1 METKAFEESSGP
13 WASWW
18 KGLTPQTSRHHLQRT
33 WTWLSTTG
41 WTQMLPNAGKKQLVW
56 EGRSRRLALLG
67 SLLLQSVRQWCWWA
81 EDNVVLANNA
91 TWCLCLNNES
101 SLLAHFMSKSQLD
114 STIVC
119 LFREGMAP
127 LCDSSQ
133 LWLES
138 IYLSVLPICVDN
150 VHFIGHSTMY
160 LGSFGL

>member
-1 METKAFEESSGP
+1 
-13 WASWW
+13 
-18 KGLTPQTSRHHLQRT
+18 
-33 WTWLSTTG
+33 
-41 WTQMLPNAGKKQLVW
+41 MLPNAGKKQLVW